1 MEITGAPTGLDSA
14 QATLIESRPM
24 HIGRGLRGNWQCGRG
39 QGQMRGLGG
48 IRGQGWVCDQGS
60 RNNRGILQRKSDV
73 CRWTRT
79 GVQTVSESVKDLQS
93 LEMLDN
99 EPEGCEYDRVSGSM
113 VQRRGSSPNE
123 TEDEKNLWDRKRK
136 TKTRL
141 VTNYSYWVI
150 LIVEDAQPIVNMYTW
165 GRSYRS
171 HCTAFGA

>member
-1 MEITGAPTGLDSA
+1 MDFWFLRVISWQSNCWHNCLGLCRHWDGYVTMEITGAPTGLDSA

-93 LEMLDN
+93 LEMLDMSLRAVSMI
-99 EPEGCEYDRVSGSM
+99 ESVVQWFRGGVAAQMRQKMRRVYETA
-113 VQRRGSSPNE
+113 RG
-123 TEDEKNLWDRKRK
+123 
-136 TKTRL
+136 RL
-141 VTNYSYWVI
+141 R
-150 LIVEDAQPIVNMYTW
+150 Q
-165 GRSYRS
+165 G
-171 HCTAFGA
+171 